1 MEFLQTTLSSIALIL
16 AAMAA
21 LSLLEALI
29 PLRARGAWNRAHLGP
44 NLALTFITFSTNA
57 VFGSALVLGLE
68 WMQPRELGL
77 IAWLALPPLAATV
90 VVVLALDLAFY
101 LLHVAMHHVPRWW
114 RFHAVH
120 HSDPALDVTTTV
132 RQHPGESLLRFVA
145 IAAFALPLG
154 ASPAA
159 FALYR
164 VLAAV
169 SGLLEHANFRL
180 PLRLEA
186 ALAWVV
192 PWPTM
197 HKLHHS
203 RDARFTDSNYSNI
216 VSIWDRMFGTFTHP
230 SEGRNVAYG
239 LDGFDTPAAQ
249 TTAALLARPF
259 RSSRDSGVHAL
270 SASHIT

>member
-1 MEFLQTTLSSIALIL
+1 
-16 AAMAA
+16 
-21 LSLLEALI
+21 
-29 PLRARGAWNRAHLGP
+29 
-44 NLALTFITFSTNA
+44 
-57 VFGSALVLGLE
+57 
-68 WMQPRELGL
+68 
-77 IAWLALPPLAATV
+77 LPPLAATV

-101 LLHVAMHHVPRWW
+101 LLHVAMHHVPGWW

-132 RQHPGESLLRFVA
+132 RQHPGESLLRFAA

-192 PWPTM
+192 TWPTM

-203 RDARFTDSNYSNI
+203 RDARFTDTNYSNI
-216 VSIWDRMFGTFTHP
+216 VSIWDRVLGTFTHP
-230 SEGRNVAYG
+230 REGRNVAYG
-239 LDGFDTPAAQ
+239 LDGFDAPAAQ
-249 TTAALLARPF
+249 TTAALLSEPLRPASASGARE
-259 RSSRDSGVHAL
+259 L
-270 SASHIT
+270 SAGNIS